1 MSLNSA
7 SLGSASLNSASLNR
21 ANQENASMD
30 RASLAVDW
38 IRCTAH
44 GLCAEIAPEL
54 VTLDDWGYPMVAET
68 VPPHLEALAAR
79 ARAACPAMALRL
91 SST

>member
-7 SLGSASLNSASLNR
+7 SMNSASLNSASLNS
-21 ANQENASMD
+21 ASMNS
-30 RASLAVDW
+30 ASLAVDW

-54 VTLDDWGYPMVAET
+54 VTLDDWGYPIVADT